1 MKKYFFILLL
11 AGCARSE
18 FETQLSNDAY
28 QQIERLGRP
37 AVNEGLVVSNDLLNA
52 YNMIMPSLDLSAK
65 AAPVLKEAG
74 GVLQALYDYGNKN
87 GLNPPQPSAVVAA
100 LIPDVMRI
108 DTRAQVGIGKW
119 AYNAGAFNTGRKIED

>member
-1 MKKYFFILLL
+1 MKKYFFLLFL
-11 AGCARSE
+11 VGCARSE

-28 QQIERLGRP
+28 QQIERLARP

-52 YNMIMPSLDLSAK
+52 YNMIMPNLDLSKA

-74 GVLQALYDYGNKN
+74 TVLQALYDYGTAN
-87 GLNPPQPSAVVAA
+87 GLNPPQPNAVVAA

-108 DTRAQVGIGKW
+108 DTRARVPIGRW
-119 AYNAGAFNTGRKIED
+119 AYN